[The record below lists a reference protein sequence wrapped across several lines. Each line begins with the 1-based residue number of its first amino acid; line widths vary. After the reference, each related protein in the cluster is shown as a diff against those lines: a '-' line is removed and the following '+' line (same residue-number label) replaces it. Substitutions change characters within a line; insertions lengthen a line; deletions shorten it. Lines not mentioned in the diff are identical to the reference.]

1 MGLSSVFSTAIT
13 GLSAAETTIDV
24 VGNNVANSS
33 TIGFKASEA
42 LFATQFLQTLSLG
55 SAPTQ
60 NSGGRNPRQIGLGT
74 QVAAIT
80 TDFKQGTIEIS
91 TSPSDLAI
99 QGDGFFIIQ
108 STLGEQLYTRNGNFD
123 INSANQLVT
132 LNGDRV
138 LGYGVNKDFEIQ
150 PTVLTPLEIPLGS
163 AAVAKPTETVTLQ
176 GTLTPTGHVADTAS
190 IISSGILGDG
200 VFERPV
206 LGTAAAGAAPVAP
219 VVSGV
224 ASNSTTGGSMT
235 AGTYRYKVVYAEGA
249 VSSLTPSE
257 GVPSLS
263 FTATVDPGETQLD
276 LSNLP
281 TSGSTPPYAVKRI
294 YRQEEGAAATDP
306 YYLVGEVA
314 NGVTTFSDTMSDA
327 ALTSQ
332 TVLNENVNTATYG
345 YYVTFFNGSRESR
358 PSQLMGPISVVDGR
372 LRLTDLPTATSSEW
386 TGMRIYRNTE
396 GQDSTY
402 YRIAEI
408 NSASTPGLEFTD
420 GFADSDIVGNPTLD
434 FDGPRITGST
444 KLVNVLSRDSNGNY
458 TSMFEVGTLN
468 FSGEKG
474 GRAVPP
480 VDDPKRLVIDANTD
494 VDALIQ
500 FIEESLGIQ
509 SAPGPD
515 PANPIPGDLLSGDQ
529 PGGSVT
535 IKTLTEP
542 GGQIRFVGNNGA
554 DNAIEIGLSS
564 FSFTTATGTRQVVLP
579 FGVEQQAVG
588 QSAVADFVVFDTLGI
603 PLRVRITAVLES
615 TSSSETVYRWFADSP
630 DNDPSGSKNVNVSV
644 GTGLIRFDGEGN
656 FTSATNNTVSISRE
670 DVPSSSP
677 LEFHLD
683 FTQISGLASPTST
696 LAATRQDGFPP
707 GKLTNYIIGEDG
719 KIRGIFDN
727 GTERDLGQ
735 IRLARFANPGGL
747 EQRGSNNYSVGI
759 NSGLP
764 IVSNPGEQGIGN
776 LIAGAVELSNTD
788 IGSNL
793 IDLILASTQYRGN
806 ARVITSAQQLL
817 EELLNLRR

>member
-55 SAPTQ
+55 SAPTE

-80 TDFKQGTIEIS
+80 TDFAQGTIEIS

-99 QGDGFFIIQ
+99 QGDGFFIIE

-123 INSANQLVT
+123 INSQNQLVT

-138 LGYGVNKDFEIQ
+138 LGYGVNTDFEIQ
-150 PTVLTPLEIPLGS
+150 PTVLTALEIPLGS
-163 AAVAKPTETVTLQ
+163 AAVAKATENVSLQ
-176 GTLTPTGHVADTAS
+176 GTLTPTGGIANTAA
-190 IISSGILGDG
+190 IIESGILGDG
-200 VFERPV
+200 NFERPV
-206 LGTAAAGAAPVAP
+206 LGTAAAGAAPLAP
-219 VVSGV
+219 VVTGV
-224 ASNSTTGGSMT
+224 ASNSTTGGSM
-235 AGTYRYKVVYAEGA
+235 APGTYRYKIVFAEGT
-249 VSSLTPSE
+249 VGSLTPSE
-257 GVPSLS
+257 GLPSAE
-263 FTATVDPGETQLD
+263 FTATVDPAENRLD
-276 LSNLP
+276 LSSLP
-281 TSGSTPPYAVKRI
+281 SSASVPPYAVKRI
-294 YRQEEGAAATDP
+294 YRQEAGAAANEP
-306 YYLVGEVA
+306 YYFVGEVA
-314 NGVTTFSDTMSDA
+314 NGVTTFNDTVSDA
-327 ALTSQ
+327 TLVSQ
-332 TVLNENVNTATYG
+332 TELNQNLNTATYG

-358 PSQLMGPISVVDGR
+358 PSPILGPQSVVDGR
-372 LRLTDLPTATSSEW
+372 MRLTNLPTAVSSEW

-396 GQDSTY
+396 GQNSTY
-402 YRIAEI
+402 YRVAEI
-408 NSASTPGLEFTD
+408 NSASTAGLEFTD
-420 GFADSDIVGNPTLD
+420 ALADSEITSNPTLD
-434 FDGPRITGST
+434 FDGPRIVGST
-444 KLVNVLSRDSNGNY
+444 LLVNVLSRD
-458 TSMFEVGTLN
+458 GTGTFNSVFQQGVLR

-474 GRAVPP
+474 GRAIPP
-480 VDDPKRLVIDANTD
+480 TDDPKELVITATTD
-494 VDALIQ
+494 VDALIE
-500 FIEESLGIQ
+500 FIEDSLGIQ
-509 SAPGPD
+509 AVPGPD
-515 PANPIPGDLLSGDQ
+515 PSNPIPGDISGDQ

-535 IKTLTEP
+535 VQSLTEP
-542 GGQIRFVGNNGA
+542 GGKLRFVGNNGV

-564 FSFTTATGTRQVVLP
+564 FELVTSTGERQVSLP
-579 FGVEQQAVG
+579 FGTVQEAVG

-603 PLRVRITAVLES
+603 PLRVRLTAVLES
-615 TSSSETVYRWFADSP
+615 TSSNETVYRWFADSP
-630 DNDPSGSKNVNVSV
+630 DNDPAGTTDVSV
-644 GTGLIRFDGEGN
+644 AIGTGLIRFDGEGN
-656 FTSATNNTVSISRE
+656 FTSSTNSTISISRE

-677 LEFHLD
+677 LEFNLD
-683 FTQISGLASPTST
+683 FTQISGLAASTST

-707 GKLTNYIIGEDG
+707 GKLTNFIIGEDG

-747 EQRGSNNYSVGI
+747 EQRGSNNYAVGI